1 VTIGRY
7 RNKVQ
12 DHSFTDEYLP
22 GRARPGDYAAFHA
35 EPSEGL
41 DEEKERQKV
50 DTAEDTQVE
59 QVTSADLPQA
69 RPHKVLR
76 EEAGRGEEYQRL
88 PEAVKQD
95 RKPKDRDMVPYGAV
109 WEVRGVKEEMCR
121 KGERIVIQ
129 EGQHKKD
136 GVFQE
141 GDTYMLANPGLVEA
155 PNIDHSTTVPCT
167 GNQHKDE
174 GSGHID
180 KTRLDKNATPAG
192 DIYQTGTT
200 RSTRCTTGKG
210 QGKGCYGQGTKQGTK
225 PPQPQHLNDRS
236 HATAKGGNRIKE
248 GDDRNKADGSV
259 TV

>member
-1 VTIGRY
+1 MTKAAPVTIGRY

-22 GRARPGDYAAFHA
+22 GRTRPGDYADFHV

-50 DTAEDTQVE
+50 DTSEDTQVE

-76 EEAGRGEEYQRL
+76 EEAGRGEVYQRL
-88 PEAVKQD
+88 TEAVKQD
-95 RKPKDRDMVPYGAV
+95 RKPKDMDMVPYGAV

-155 PNIDHSTTVPCT
+155 PDIDHSTTVPRT

-180 KTRLDKNATPAG
+180 KTRLERTPHWSE
-192 DIYQTGTT
+192 T
-200 RSTRCTTGKG
+200 STRPAPLGRRGVLRSRDRARDATGKG
-210 QGKGCYGQGTKQGTK
+210 PSKG
-225 PPQPQHLNDRS
+225 
-236 HATAKGGNRIKE
+236 
-248 GDDRNKADGSV
+248 RNLHNPS
-259 TV
+259 T